1 MKRTIITLIGVAA
14 LALVVTGCGT
24 ESSVEPISVVPVG
37 LTVEFDLETPNGTVP
52 GDVDIEYNSRP
63 SGGPDSITVESGL
76 VMLRTIR
83 LHETPVS
90 VVDTNVTAADEDRDM
105 TDGSVRYHGPA
116 IAQIGHT
123 GFDIGTINVPVGN
136 YQQLTFVLQKAR
148 ATDDLGNHDDLLG
161 SSVRVEGKVWN
172 GSVGRSF
179 VFETDYTSQIAV
191 DGKFTVSEEMSDNL
205 SLVFEAGE
213 WFHNGSQWLDPDDPA
228 DRSQIVR
235 SLRRNISGGVAVN

>member
-1 MKRTIITLIGVAA
+1 MKKTIITLIGVAA

-24 ESSVEPISVVPVG
+24 ESSVEPTQVVPVG
-37 LTVEFDLETPNGTVP
+37 LTVEFDLETPNGTIP
-52 GDVDIEYNSRP
+52 GDIDIQHNSRP

-105 TDGSVRYHGPA
+105 TDASVRYHGPV
-116 IAQIGHT
+116 IAQVGHT
-123 GFDIGTINVPVGN
+123 GLDIGNINVPVGN

-148 ATDDLGNHDDLLG
+148 ASDDLSTYDDLLG
-161 SSVRVEGKVWN
+161 SSVLVEGKVWH

-191 DGKFTVSEEMSDNL
+191 DGKFTVSEDMTESL
-205 SLVFEAGE
+205 SLIFEAGQ
-213 WFHNGSQWLDPDDPA
+213 WFHNGSRWLNPDDPA
-228 DRSQIVR
+228 DRSQILR
-235 SLRRNISGGVAVN
+235 SLRRNISGGIGVN